1 MARAAGVKKSPYQNS
16 AQMQPQS
23 AKAKTF
29 ARRKKITPRRLGM
42 GRMYCFA
49 SATAAERRTH
59 PSRCTVQS
67 SVDDRDAAA
76 ELVVERLS
84 AEIEQG
90 QHAIRRALDARSGV
104 RRVAGNGCFAGGS
117 ETNDTATGATGTS
130 EIAISTGADGPESN
144 GLCIARTY
152 VGCRPGQ
159 QIAGQLVCRL
169 QRRYAARAL

>member
-16 AQMQPQS
+16 AQTQPQS

-90 QHAIRRALDARSGV
+90 QHETEQAERAREHREQGARE
-104 RRVAGNGCFAGGS
+104 RHDRS
-117 ETNDTATGATGTS
+117 ERLAFERAEPLPGERHTR
-130 EIAISTGADGPESN
+130 GPAPE
-144 GLCIARTY
+144 GHEHP
-152 VGCRPGQ
+152 RPGERK
-159 QIAGQLVCRL
+159 GGTHCN
-169 QRRYAARAL
+169 